1 MLYGD
6 LGLRKVYMFIC
17 NNRSLQMKYS
27 DLDLRKALLSIL
39 CKLSAEGDYGV
50 LGRRKSVLFKEYC
63 FIYVNRFL
71 QV

>member
-1 MLYGD
+1 ML
-6 LGLRKVYMFIC
+6 IC
-17 NNRSLQMKYS
+17 NNRLLQMKYS

-39 CKLSAEGDYGV
+39 CNLYAEGGYGV